1 MQVSGSIVDRAL
13 PEPLPPDS
21 HPAGRSASGFDQYGV
36 CQCQLVSSVHL
47 VVYMYIHSIYYAMY
61 MYS

>member
-47 VVYMYIHSIYYAMY
+47 VV
-61 MYS
+61 